1 MKIQSN
7 QYNFGNTYS
16 IQAKNKEQA
25 DRLDLILN
33 TNYVVDRK
41 DSSKKMVIMPR
52 KQYNEFL
59 KVSED
64 VANIIYP
71 QDKFYEHPDWQYS
84 KLKMDLLNQ
93 ILENEKK
100 NAIDIK
106 I

>member
-41 DSSKKMVIMPR
+41 NSSKKMVIMPI

-59 KVSED
+59 KVSD
-64 VANIIYP
+64 DIASIVYP
-71 QDKFYEHPDWQYS
+71 QEKYSDEPDWKYS
-84 KLKMDLLNQ
+84 KLKTDLMNQ
-93 ILENEKK
+93 ILEDEKK